1 MKTHY
6 TSLNMNNYAQPSH
19 SNVSNANSQLASSAI
34 GFSNNTSGLGN
45 SIVGNL
51 KKNNS
56 NLKIGK

>member
-6 TSLNMNNYAQPSH
+6 TSLNMNYYAQPSI

-34 GFSNNTSGLGN
+34 GFNSNNTGT
-45 SIVGNL
+45 VGNL